1 MTSKEQPIQVPVSNI
16 VDATVLRLRELEA
29 ALEGQRSRVAGRRK
43 RRGWN
48 PLRRLVRRDRL
59 APEAGPSSPTEVQMK
74 EPTEFP
80 RLIPSLNRLVSRLQR
95 QVGRLASPPT
105 KRATQKIRLV
115 RSEQP
120 KRTKP
125 LS

>member
-1 MTSKEQPIQVPVSNI
+1 MTPKEQPIQVSVSNI
-16 VDATVLRLRELEA
+16 VDATVLRLRELEV

-43 RRGWN
+43 HRKWN

-105 KRATQKIRLV
+105 RGPTEKIRQV
-115 RSEQP
+115 RSQRRKE
-120 KRTKP
+120 TKP